1 MNFESKKVMPRYF
14 VVIVLMSIGGLYILG
29 NAAYSML
36 AESDY
41 WTEVSRKLVKE
52 NVPIPANR
60 GNILSAD
67 GQLMAG
73 SLPEFKIYMDYVA
86 SDKNPETACKLQ
98 AWRDSMLNVKIDSIA
113 DGLHAIFPDKSAAH
127 FKERLKKGQKLKRRN
142 WQIYGK
148 RISYIQYKECKKLPL
163 FRERPFK
170 GGFYAEEFNQRR
182 KPYGSLASRT
192 LGALYASKDSARYGL
207 ELSYDSILRGKEGV
221 SHRAKVR
228 NKWLSLVDVPPVD
241 GNDIETTI
249 DVSMQDVAEK
259 TLLKQLKEINGDVGV
274 VILMEVATGDVK
286 AIVNMTKCSDG
297 VYREVKNNAVS
308 DLMEPG
314 STFKTASIMVALED
328 GKITKNDFIETGNG
342 QWEMHGRVM
351 KDHNWRRGGYGRI
364 SVPEV
369 LMYSSNVGVSRIID
383 DHYRSNPEKF
393 VDGLYRE
400 GVGIPLHLP
409 LAGSGEPRVR
419 RPLADGSNW
428 SKTALPWMSIGYET
442 QIPPIATLT
451 FYNAIA
457 NGGKMVRPRFV
468 RGVRKNGEVVREF
481 PVEVIKEKICSPKTL
496 ADIQEIL
503 EMVVSKGLG
512 KKAGCKDFKVSGK
525 TGTAQVAQGKGGYH
539 GGRMKY
545 LISFCGYYPSD
556 KPKYSCIVAIQKSG
570 LPASGGGHCGP
581 VFSEIA
587 RNVMAQGV
595 FRDVAEG
602 SDSASVF
609 VPDVMAGNLDAAAA
623 VLRELSIPV
632 RQDWDSDESGR
643 IVWGRALNNGNT
655 VSLQSDKTPMEIV
668 PDVTGMGAKDAVYM
682 LESRGLKVTLEG
694 VGQIVA
700 QSLPPHSK
708 YHKGQTIHIKL
719 KRRKA

>member
-1 MNFESKKVMPRYF
+1 
-14 VVIVLMSIGGLYILG
+14 
-29 NAAYSML
+29 
-36 AESDY
+36 
-41 WTEVSRKLVKE
+41 
-52 NVPIPANR
+52 
-60 GNILSAD
+60 
-67 GQLMAG
+67 
-73 SLPEFKIYMDYVA
+73 
-86 SDKNPETACKLQ
+86 
-98 AWRDSMLNVKIDSIA
+98 
-113 DGLHAIFPDKSAAH
+113 
-127 FKERLKKGQKLKRRN
+127 
-142 WQIYGK
+142 
-148 RISYIQYKECKKLPL
+148 
-163 FRERPFK
+163 
-170 GGFYAEEFNQRR
+170 
-182 KPYGSLASRT
+182 
-192 LGALYASKDSARYGL
+192 
-207 ELSYDSILRGKEGV
+207 
-221 SHRAKVR
+221 
-228 NKWLSLVDVPPVD
+228 
-241 GNDIETTI
+241 
-249 DVSMQDVAEK
+249 
-259 TLLKQLKEINGDVGV
+259 
-274 VILMEVATGDVK
+274 
-286 AIVNMTKCSDG
+286 
-297 VYREVKNNAVS
+297 
-308 DLMEPG
+308 
-314 STFKTASIMVALED
+314 
-328 GKITKNDFIETGNG
+328 
-342 QWEMHGRVM
+342 
-351 KDHNWRRGGYGRI
+351 
-364 SVPEV
+364 
-369 LMYSSNVGVSRIID
+369 
-383 DHYRSNPEKF
+383 
-393 VDGLYRE
+393 
-400 GVGIPLHLP
+400 
-409 LAGSGEPRVR
+409 
-419 RPLADGSNW
+419 
-428 SKTALPWMSIGYET
+428 MSIGYET

-468 RGVRKNGEVVREF
+468 RAVRKNGEVVREF